1 MTAGAKVAKATKA
14 AKAASGTPHAR
25 LRGTAL
31 PRREGGYL
39 ASAERSTAADAALEV
54 LLEKL
59 KEVQPFYEEVVRL
72 SSWDGAEGQLALVQS
87 KLPQQKGVPRAS
99 ARPGEKLTVEVDG
112 VGPEETTVVISC
124 VVPEDPAARP
134 EAKDKTECF
143 TVQLPHAYYP
153 RQDTHVTKALMS
165 ITDMLSDM
173 ELSHV
178 KSPIGF
184 QNALGLWQ
192 ARPDH
197 SGDLQDDEGGASRGV
212 SVDELLATVSRIAD
226 PSTAAFHHERL
237 GHFGRTENAQLR
249 QKVRGWPGNAREAPA
264 SQRSEQ
270 EGSGG
275 GAGASEDEDDGG
287 DMNISSPDCEPVIQP
302 RVTRATLAAA
312 EATQATQAAQAAAAQ
327 AAAADEEATA
337 ALAVGAEVEPPPKRR
352 ASSRTNRPSVE
363 QSPNGFGASSEWV
376 APCDSRGEAEGILPA
391 CTAQNKPG
399 PECASGAC

>member
-1 MTAGAKVAKATKA
+1 MDGGKVTAGAKVAKATKA

-59 KEVQPFYEEVVRL
+59 KEVQPLYEKVVRL

-87 KLPQQKGVPRAS
+87 KLPRQKGQPRAS

-237 GHFGRTENAQLR
+237 GHFGRTENARLR
-249 QKVRGWPGNAREAPA
+249 EKVRGWPGNAREAPA

-270 EGSGG
+270 EGSGEG
-275 GAGASEDEDDGG
+275 NDGQG
-287 DMNISSPDCEPVIQP
+287 SDINISSNCESSDSSDCESMTQP
-302 RVTRATLAAA
+302 RVTRASKAA
-312 EATQATQAAQAAAAQ
+312 EAAADAEAAEAAAAQ
-327 AAAADEEATA
+327 TAAADEEATA

-352 ASSRTNRPSVE
+352 ASSRTNRPSVDRPSVE

-376 APCDSRGEAEGILPA
+376 ATRRHHHV
-391 CTAQNKPG
+391 
-399 PECASGAC
+399 